1 MFLNDLIDK
10 KIVALLNYI
19 GEKIDKNDE
28 DDLIFYEKLRD
39 CAERN
44 GGLLYVIANTPYL
57 VINFIGEE
65 ELLIIPVIKEAQ

>member
-10 KIVALLNYI
+10 KIIALLNYI

-39 CAERN
+39 YAERN